1 MAKKKNSRTLEW
13 WLIAVLTASV
23 LVVGSTKLL
32 AHDWYEPQ
40 CCSGSDCRRVPMED
54 LAEMDKGCW
63 KYLPTGAVFCGSRVR
78 PSQDRYWHVCIN
90 PNNIPYCAY
99 IQNGS

>member
-1 MAKKKNSRTLEW
+1 
-13 WLIAVLTASV
+13 
-23 LVVGSTKLL
+23 
-32 AHDWYEPQ
+32 
-40 CCSGSDCRRVPMED
+40 MED

-63 KYLPTGAVFCGSRVR
+63 KYLPTGAVFCGRAVR